1 MSLST
6 EAIVKKYS
14 RRTVVNK
21 VNIEIGSG
29 EIVGL
34 LGPNGA
40 GKTTIF
46 HMIVGLIRPNSGRIL
61 LEGRDIM
68 KSPMHIRARQG
79 IGYLAQEPSIFRKL
93 SVKNNIMAIIETL
106 DMKDEDKETR
116 LKELLKELE
125 IEHLSDNK
133 AYSLSG
139 GEKRRV
145 EITRALVTSPKYIL
159 LDEPFVGID
168 PIATVEIQQI
178 IAKLRGKGLGILIT
192 DHNVRETLKII
203 DRAYIIYEGEILIS
217 GTAEELLKS
226 REAHKVYLGE
236 KFKM

>member
-46 HMIVGLIRPNSGRIL
+46 NIIVGLIRPNAGRIL

>member
-1 MSLST
+1 MPLLTDSL
-6 EAIVKKYS
+6 VKKYS

-21 VNIEIGSG
+21 VNIEINSG
-29 EIVGL
+29 EVVGL

-46 HMIVGLIRPNSGRIL
+46 HMIVGLLKPNRGSIIL
-61 LEGRDIM
+61 DGKDVT
-68 KSPMHIRARQG
+68 KFPMYMRARFG
-79 IGYLAQEPSIFRKL
+79 IGYLAQEPSIFRRL
-93 SVKNNIMAIIETL
+93 TVKGNIMAIIETL
-106 DMKDEDKETR
+106 DIEDDEKR
-116 LKELLKELE
+116 KKLKKLLKELE
-125 IEHLSDNK
+125 IDHLANNK

-178 IAKLRGKGLGILIT
+178 IAKLRSKGLGILVT

-203 DRAYIIYEGEILIS
+203 DRAYIMYEGEILIS
-217 GTAEELLKS
+217 GTAKELLKS
-226 REAHKVYLGE
+226 KEAHKVYLGE